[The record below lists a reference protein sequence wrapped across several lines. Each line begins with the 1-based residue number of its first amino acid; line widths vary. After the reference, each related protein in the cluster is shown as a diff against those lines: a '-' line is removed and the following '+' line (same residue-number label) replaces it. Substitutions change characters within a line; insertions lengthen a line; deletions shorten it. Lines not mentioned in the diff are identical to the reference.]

1 MADRIERAKKKK
13 KSKINKKETTNAK
26 KLGKANAG
34 SKKMSTSSDP
44 ADCPLTALAKARKVI
59 SYMSDSSSEETD
71 EPDCCESK
79 DGLTMDV
86 EEEGISSLQNAEIKM
101 GDYVLVALQK
111 KSLVAHCCSSTVW
124 MLQ

>member
-1 MADRIERAKKKK
+1 M
-13 KSKINKKETTNAK
+13 
-26 KLGKANAG
+26 LGKANAG
-34 SKKMSTSSDP
+34 SNKMRTSSDP
-44 ADCPLTALAKARKVI
+44 ADYPLTALVKAWKVI
-59 SYMSDSSSEETD
+59 SYMSDSSSEKGD
-71 EPDCCESK
+71 EPEYCESK

-86 EEEGISSLQNAEIKM
+86 KEEGIGSLQNAEIEV